1 MAVLTSKLIIELL
14 DRLTGP
20 ARRVSASMAAVTA
33 AAERNSARLAAVQSK
48 LLGAAAAG
56 YGLAKSL
63 GAPISAASQ
72 FETSLLNIGQK
83 ADMSDEA
90 ISAMGKRIR
99 ALAPIV
105 NKSALEVA
113 KGIDAL
119 VGFGLDTER
128 AETLMGPIGRAATAY
143 QAEIEDLSKAGFA
156 VLDNL
161 KVKADDFGKALDVMA
176 QSGKDGAF
184 EIKDMAAKFPELTA
198 AASALE
204 MKGIKAVGRL
214 SAALQI
220 ARKGAGTSAEAA
232 TNAANLMQ
240 KIISP
245 ETTTKFK
252 KVGIDVRKELEKTK
266 ASGGDV
272 FEMIDRL
279 IKKATKGDMSKIG
292 DFFQD
297 SEVQKFLRPLWQ
309 NIEEYRRIRD
319 EALRAAGVVDK
330 DFQRRM
336 LTNAARTEA
345 FKIRLEGLS
354 MTIGNILLPSI
365 NGLMDAISP
374 VIHSFEK
381 FAEANPGL
389 VGGAT
394 KAAAALIALRI
405 AGIAGKFA
413 LGWLWGGALAVA
425 RGALIALGVAGG
437 PVSLVLTTIGAAA
450 VYAYNHWDE
459 VLALWQRLKEPWLTL
474 GDTIRATWSKI
485 ADPMKQKIG
494 EIVAAIEEIPAKVKE
509 TATGLYTAGVEL
521 VSQLWQGM
529 KAKFNELLGW
539 VAGIGAKIRG
549 ALTGGAAGAG
559 GGTPAVAGARASGG
573 PVRRG
578 GTYLVG
584 ERGPELWKAPASG
597 RIINTMDTVRAIKTQ
612 ALAGAARHGSGNTI
626 SNSVTISVHAAP
638 GQSIDAIAAA
648 VERKLSEKLAALS
661 RCAYSDGGY

>member
-1 MAVLTSKLIIELL
+1 MAVLTSKLIVELL

-20 ARRVSASMAAVTA
+20 ARRVSASMTALTA
-33 AAERNSARLAAVQSK
+33 AAERNSARLTALQGK

-63 GAPISAASQ
+63 GTPISAASQ

-83 ADMSDEA
+83 ADMSDEK

-161 KVKADDFGKALDVMA
+161 KVKAEDFGKALDVMA

-232 TNAANLMQ
+232 TNTGNLMQ

-252 KVGIDVRKELEKTK
+252 KVGIDIRKELEKTQ
-266 ASGGDV
+266 ATGGDV

-279 IKKATKGDMSKIG
+279 IKKATKGNMSKIG

-309 NIEEYRRIRD
+309 NIDEYRRIRD

-354 MTIGNILLPSI
+354 MTIGNILLPSV
-365 NGLMDAISP
+365 NRLLDALSP
-374 VIHSFEK
+374 VILSFEK

-413 LGWLWGGALAVA
+413 LGWLWGGALAAA
-425 RGALIALGVAGG
+425 RVGLIALGIAGG
-437 PVSLVLTTIGAAA
+437 PVSIVLTAIGAAA
-450 VYAYNHWDE
+450 VYAYNHWQE

-474 GDTIRATWSKI
+474 GDTVRETMTKIINPIKTVATE
-485 ADPMKQKIG
+485 MY
-494 EIVAAIEEIPAKVKE
+494 E
-509 TATGLYTAGVEL
+509 AGANL
-521 VSQLWQGM
+521 MSQLWEGM
-529 KAKFNELLGW
+529 KAKFAALLGW
-539 VAGIGAKIRG
+539 VSSIPGKIKGALGIGG
-549 ALTGGAAGAG
+549 GGGAAPEA
-559 GGTPAVAGARASGG
+559 AGARAAGG
-573 PVRRG
+573 PVQRG
-578 GTYLVG
+578 KRYLVG
-584 ERGPELWKAPASG
+584 ERGPELWQASGSG
-597 RIINTMDTVRAIKTQ
+597 RIIDTMGTVAAIKAQ
-612 ALAGAARHGSGNTI
+612 ALAGARSGGGNTMH
-626 SNSVTISVHAAP
+626 NSIAIHVQAAP
-638 GQSIDAIAAA
+638 GQSTEAIAEA
-648 VERKLSEKLAALS
+648 VERKFSAKLAALS
-661 RCAYSDGGY
+661 RGAYSDGAN